1 MSKPDPKR
9 WIRAAV
15 VSLLEHKLRSLLS
28 MLGVIFGIVSFVA
41 MLSIGE
47 GAKQKTLQQIER
59 LGVRNLIVRAVEQT
73 ESQELYARE
82 RLSDGLNERDV
93 SRIRKTLPSVE
104 FTAPVREL
112 KASVLSVSEEFFP
125 VVLAV
130 TPEYGEVNNL
140 LTEQGRF
147 IADLDVSRRHFVCV
161 LGSDIASALGGNG
174 RIGGSVRIEEEIFRV
189 VGILRPRS
197 SGDRETAAV
206 AARDFNRVIFIPL
219 ETDSFVVHSS
229 GYEPYSEII
238 VRVDEGASVFSAAAS
253 LETLLDRAHRGAQDY
268 QIVIPQE
275 LLNNRRQAQANF
287 NLFLAAIAVISLIV
301 GGIGIM
307 NIMLANVSERTREIG
322 IRRAFGANRE
332 HIRWQFLSESILIAA
347 GGGVIGLVL
356 GAVVSLVTAFFGNWP
371 AVIRFWILLLSL
383 GMAVAV
389 GLISGLYPALK
400 ASRMNPIEALRRE

>member
-104 FTAPVREL
+104 FTAPVREI

-322 IRRAFGANRE
+322 IRRALGANRE

>member
-15 VSLLEHKLRSLLS
+15 VSLLEHKLRSVLS

-104 FTAPVREL
+104 FTAPVREI

>member
-47 GAKQKTLQQIER
+47 GAKQKTLQQIEQ

-219 ETDSFVVHSS
+219 ETDSFVVPSS
-229 GYEPYSEII
+229 GNEPYSEII

-322 IRRAFGANRE
+322 IRRALGANRE

>member
-104 FTAPVREL
+104 FTAPVREI

-219 ETDSFVVHSS
+219 ETDSFVVPSS
-229 GYEPYSEII
+229 GNEPYSEII

-322 IRRAFGANRE
+322 IRRALGANRE

>member
-1 MSKPDPKR
+1 MSRPDPKR

-15 VSLLEHKLRSLLS
+15 GSLLEHKLRSLLS

-47 GAKQKTLQQIER
+47 GAKQKTLEQIEQ

-93 SRIRKTLPSVE
+93 SRIRNTLPSLE
-104 FTAPVREL
+104 FTAPVREI

-130 TPEYGEVNNL
+130 TPDYGEVNNL
-140 LTEQGRF
+140 LTDQGRF
-147 IADLDVSRRHFVCV
+147 IADLDVARRQFVCV
-161 LGSDIASALGGNG
+161 LGSDIAAALGENG

-189 VGILRPRS
+189 VGILRSRK
-197 SGDRETAAV
+197 SGDRETGAV

-219 ETDSFVVHSS
+219 ETDSFVVPSS
-229 GYEPYSEII
+229 GNEPFSEII
-238 VRVDEGASVFSAAAS
+238 VRVDDGSSVFAVAAA
-253 LETLLDRAHRGAQDY
+253 LEALLERAHKGTQDY
-268 QIVIPQE
+268 QLVIPQE

-322 IRRAFGANRE
+322 IRRALGANRE

-371 AVIRFWILLLSL
+371 AVIRIWILLLSL